1 MNSCVAQLRGAIV
14 SQFCLLT
21 IVTSTPSGAREATIM
36 NIGIERNLSCV
47 HIQTLVVTML
57 RQIIS
62 KQLMQAL

>member
-1 MNSCVAQLRGAIV
+1 M